1 MMIIIIMGGDCNKI
15 LLFESSRV
23 RKTLRKKRIVPK
35 DRIKIYARTN
45 TREYCYLVYPRY
57 IGKMVRKTFPL
68 EIWATSICF
77 VPESLTMH
85 HRITELFFPFPPLLF
100 SSLSLLSYFILFFFS
115 FSFNPVL
122 FRSFFTQRL
131 FQYIPDRS
139 LARMITLPDVLL
151 SNTLDSLDF
160 CANLSCMLLVIKF
173 CASLWPSFEVRAMPS
188 FNRFMS
194 CSIE

>member
-1 MMIIIIMGGDCNKI
+1 MSNVYDVTTMMMIIIIMGGDCNKI

-23 RKTLRKKRIVPK
+23 RKTRIRKKRIVPK

-100 SSLSLLSYFILFFFS
+100 SSLSLLSYFILFFFFLFLS
-115 FSFNPVL
+115 IQFYFVHFSLNVYSNIFQTDRWHGWL
-122 FRSFFTQRL
+122 HYRMFF
-131 FQYIPDRS
+131 
-139 LARMITLPDVLL
+139 
-151 SNTLDSLDF
+151 
-160 CANLSCMLLVIKF
+160 
-173 CASLWPSFEVRAMPS
+173 
-188 FNRFMS
+188 
-194 CSIE
+194 

>member
-1 MMIIIIMGGDCNKI
+1 MSNVYDVTTMMMIIIIMGGDCNKI

-23 RKTLRKKRIVPK
+23 RKTRIRKKRIVPK

-100 SSLSLLSYFILFFFS
+100 SSFSLLSYFILFFFFLFLS
-115 FSFNPVL
+115 IQFYFVHFSLNVYSNIFQTDRWHGWL
-122 FRSFFTQRL
+122 HYRMFF
-131 FQYIPDRS
+131 
-139 LARMITLPDVLL
+139 
-151 SNTLDSLDF
+151 
-160 CANLSCMLLVIKF
+160 
-173 CASLWPSFEVRAMPS
+173 
-188 FNRFMS
+188 
-194 CSIE
+194 

>member
-23 RKTLRKKRIVPK
+23 RKTRIRKKRIVPK

-100 SSLSLLSYFILFFFS
+100 SSLSLLSYFILFFFFFFFQSS
-115 FSFNPVL
+115 FISFIFHSTFIPIYSRQIVGTDDYITGC
-122 FRSFFTQRL
+122 SSKQHARL
-131 FQYIPDRS
+131 AGFLRKS
-139 LARMITLPDVLL
+139 LLH
-151 SNTLDSLDF
+151 
-160 CANLSCMLLVIKF
+160 VIGH
-173 CASLWPSFEVRAMPS
+173 
-188 FNRFMS
+188 
-194 CSIE
+194 